1 MTLSSAV
8 SAVRRDL
15 ESRLFAMVA
24 GPQGPT
30 NRERIHHTP
39 GERWFGED
47 RPIRRVHADAS
58 MFVGGLRALLLQSL
72 HPLAMAGVAD
82 HSDYRGDP
90 WGRLQRTSTFLAT
103 TTFGCAADAQ
113 HAVDQVRR
121 IHTFVRG
128 VTVDGRPYHA
138 SDPHLLEWVHIAEVD
153 SFLLAHQLYGAAP
166 LDQSGRDGYVA
177 DMAVVARALGVP
189 TPPETERELHER
201 IEAYRPE
208 LRATPAARD
217 AARFLLLTPPLALP
231 ARPVYGV
238 LAAVAVAMLP
248 TWARRPLWLPYAP
261 VLESTVT
268 RMSGHVLVGSLRWVM
283 TAGRVPVE
291 PELVLPGVG

>member
-1 MTLSSAV
+1 MSVPGVKAV

-15 ESRLFAMVA
+15 GGRLFGMVA
-24 GPQGPT
+24 GPDGPA
-30 NRERIHHTP
+30 NRERIHRAP
-39 GERWFGED
+39 GDRWFTPD
-47 RPIRRVHADAS
+47 RPIRRVNADAS

-72 HPLAMAGVAD
+72 HPLAMAGVAE

-113 HAVDQVRR
+113 AAVDHVRR
-121 IHTFVRG
+121 IHRYVHG
-128 VTVDGRPYHA
+128 VAPDGRPYHA

-189 TPPETERELHER
+189 EPPRTEQELHDR
-201 IEAYRPE
+201 IEDFRPE
-208 LRATPAARD
+208 LRGTRAARD
-217 AARFLLLTPPLALP
+217 AARFLLLTPPLPLP
-231 ARPVYGV
+231 ARPAYGV
-238 LAAVAVAMLP
+238 LAATAVAMLP
-248 TWARRPLWLPYAP
+248 AWARLPLLLPYVP
-261 VLESTVT
+261 VLETTVT
-268 RMSGHVLVGSLRWVM
+268 RMAGRMLVGSIRWVM
-283 TAGRVPVE
+283 TPAADTSEASTSPA
-291 PELVLPGVG
+291 